1 MMMVKSDCFFQE
13 MLKLFP
19 QTILQYEEMKTQYGR
34 VLETVA
40 IEDIF
45 MPYIIDLLESNQDL
59 NLIHDMFDLFERVC
73 RYGEQHLL
81 DVFTT
86 TILESIGNNQDILH
100 KAENYMGPATK
111 LLQIEA
117 DKHIGRK

>member
-1 MMMVKSDCFFQE
+1 MEIDCFFKE

-19 QTILQYEEMKTQYGR
+19 KTTSKFEEMKTQYGR

-45 MPYIIDLLESNQDL
+45 MPYIIDSIESKQNL
-59 NLIHDMFDLFERVC
+59 NLIRDMFDLFERVC
-73 RYGEQHLL
+73 RYGDQHLM
-81 DVFTT
+81 DVFTI
-86 TILESIGNNQDILH
+86 TILECIGNNQDILRE
-100 KAENYMGPATK
+100 ARNYMGPTTK

>member
-1 MMMVKSDCFFQE
+1 MQTDYFFQA

-19 QTILQYEEMKTQYGR
+19 QTASQYEEMKVQYGR

-45 MPYIIDLLESNQDL
+45 IPHIIDLITSEQNVD
-59 NLIHDMFDLFERVC
+59 LIHDLFDLFEKVSSC
-73 RYGEQHLL
+73 GDQHLL

-86 TILESIGNNQDILH
+86 TILECIGNNQDILR
-100 KAENYMGPATK
+100 KARNYMGPLTK
-111 LLQIEA
+111 SLQTEA
-117 DKHIGRK
+117 DKRLGRI

>member
-1 MMMVKSDCFFQE
+1 MMRMKTDCFFQE

-19 QTILQYEEMKTQYGR
+19 QTMSQYEKMKTQYGK

-45 MPYIIDLLESNQDL
+45 MPYIIDLIERNQNV
-59 NLIHDMFDLFERVC
+59 NLIQDMFDLFERVC
-73 RYGEQHLL
+73 RDGDQHLM
-81 DVFTT
+81 DVFST
-86 TILESIGNNQDILH
+86 TILECIGNNQDILRE
-100 KAENYMGPATK
+100 ARNYMGSTTK